1 MEVELFIHGV
11 PKGQDFWGIKEDQAY
26 FSNFYA
32 GNKDDEVRFLVETRK
47 SSHKNY
53 CYYTYLKYKDV
64 VDVDGRAGSY
74 IGVSL
79 RFDTYCKD
87 VVTMFRI
94 LETTYNK
101 YVVNTLL
108 QENGNKTKY
117 TVASFAEKNNEIRSI
132 QSSAL
137 KLIEFS
143 LSGSDFV
150 VIDDSFINQPS
161 GIPECNILDCTKENI
176 LIALK
181 KYSRVAISPSY
192 PTNKET
198 TIQKNSES
206 RLVALAS
213 SKSQEL
219 EAIST
224 DLSAAKNQI
233 NSLKQQFEQQ
243 KTEIERLRSGY
254 KRQEEELRQNAIKK
268 NVDQIITSIKDPIQD
283 LTSSINQLV
292 PGSSIT
298 KASESPNSEPKTRS
312 KNIRLLFPLIN
323 MCLLIFVI
331 ALQAISLRGDHG
343 QKELLIRQVDT
354 LRVEKQELKYQ
365 LDSCKTKKE
374 SKTGSE
380 PTTTDNAIKEN
391 N

>member
-47 SSHKNY
+47 SNHQNY

-64 VDVDGRAGSY
+64 VDADGRAGSY
-74 IGVSL
+74 FGVSL

-94 LETTYNK
+94 LETAYNK
-101 YVVNTLL
+101 YILNTLL
-108 QENGNKTKY
+108 QETGNKTKFIA
-117 TVASFAEKNNEIRSI
+117 ASFAEKNNEIKSI
-132 QSSAL
+132 QSSVL

-192 PTNKET
+192 PTSKET

-206 RLVALAS
+206 RLNALAS
-213 SKSQEL
+213 SKSKEL
-219 EAIST
+219 ETISA
-224 DLSAAKNQI
+224 DLNTAKSHI
-233 NSLKQQFEQQ
+233 HTLKQQFEQQ
-243 KTEIERLRSGY
+243 NEEIERLRSGY

-292 PGSSIT
+292 PGSSGI
-298 KASESPNSEPKTRS
+298 KAPESSNPEHKSRS
-312 KNIRLLFPLIN
+312 RSIRLLFPLIN
-323 MCLLIFVI
+323 MFLLIFVI
-331 ALQAISLRGDHG
+331 ALQAITLRGDRN
-343 QKELLIRQVDT
+343 QKEQLLQQVET
-354 LRVEKQELKYQ
+354 LKLENQQLKSQ
-365 LDSCKTKKE
+365 PDSCKVKKE
-374 SKTGSE
+374 SQAESE
-380 PTTTDNAIKEN
+380 PTITNSAAKEK
-391 N
+391 